1 MVLIAMVLWSAHP
14 ATCMPIRTPL
24 VDPDS
29 IPSLQSTNGQARAS
43 HTWSMPQE
51 ATLNEEV
58 AKTEQLELIIG
69 SALTAYRLG
78 SIIWRVLNVFRDMQ
92 NPLSDTPNVQAD
104 LSDLANGGNIDL
116 DALTDQL
123 QNILNSQP
131 SATAP
136 TESVAEA
143 QRKYWPIVRDF
154 LDNIFSPTDV
164 PSKQPDTN
172 AVAEDLEN
180 ALNTQF
186 LAAGYQPEYMA
197 RTQVWSSIRHF
208 VEDLLGKSD
217 GLCR

>member
-14 ATCMPIRTPL
+14 ATCMPIRAPL

-58 AKTEQLELIIG
+58 AKTE
-69 SALTAYRLG
+69 
-78 SIIWRVLNVFRDMQ
+78 VLNTFRDMQ
-92 NPLSDTPNVQAD
+92 NPVSDTPNVQAD

-136 TESVAEA
+136 TKSVAEA

-154 LDNIFSPTDV
+154 LDNIFSPSDV
-164 PSKQPDTN
+164 PSEQPDTN

-186 LAAGYQPEYMA
+186 LAAGYQPEHMA

-208 VEDLLGKSD
+208 VEDLLGKSG